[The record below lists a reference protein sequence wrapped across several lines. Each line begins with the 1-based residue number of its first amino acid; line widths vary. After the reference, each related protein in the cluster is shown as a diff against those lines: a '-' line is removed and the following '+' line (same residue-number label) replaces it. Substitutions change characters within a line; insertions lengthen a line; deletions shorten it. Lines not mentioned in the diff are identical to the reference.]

1 MPKNLWMYVWTVST
15 LTSVEQLIDP
25 LQTLESYG
33 AVFFEMR
40 NEAWEFIG
48 ERRTGEDTIL
58 KRSWAVTVN
67 FRSLFSRH
75 AFRDASNV
83 IWKHVSV
90 GSVSHGSNTHQYVYT
105 VNVVSRAYH
114 TRVGKE
120 RLQEGRQG
128 GVDGLLWGFFRVE
141 SIVKLSDLCSSSLWV
156 VDMWREKIWI
166 SILLDL

>member
-1 MPKNLWMYVWTVST
+1 MAARKDAVMQNIRQELALANAQELMNVWTVST
-15 LTSVEQLIDP
+15 LTSVEKLIDP

-40 NEAWEFIG
+40 NETWEFIR
-48 ERRTGEDTIL
+48 ERRTGSDTIL
-58 KRSWAVTVN
+58 KRSWTVTVN
-67 FRSLFSRH
+67 FRSLFSRR

-83 IWKHVSV
+83 IWKHVGV
-90 GSVSHGSNTHQYVYT
+90 GSVLQWPDTHQCVYT

-128 GVDGLLWGFFRVE
+128 GVDGLL
-141 SIVKLSDLCSSSLWV
+141 
-156 VDMWREKIWI
+156 
-166 SILLDL
+166 